1 MLATS
6 YNASTDGRM
15 VNQVKKAYNGF
26 GQLTGEWQAHTGL
39 VNRTTTSPV
48 QYAYSEGVGGNHSR
62 LTRMTY
68 PAGYQLNYTYTGI
81 DSAVN
86 RPTSLAATRPNS
98 TTAAT
103 LEAFKYLG
111 AGTVIERSRPEVNM
125 TLSMVN
131 LSGTAGAVGDKYTG
145 LVSAHHSHP

>member
-1 MLATS
+1 
-6 YNASTDGRM
+6 
-15 VNQVKKAYNGF
+15 
-26 GQLTGEWQAHTGL
+26 
-39 VNRTTTSPV
+39 
-48 QYAYSEGVGGNHSR
+48 
-62 LTRMTY
+62 
-68 PAGYQLNYTYTGI
+68 
-81 DSAVN
+81 VN

-131 LSGTAGAVGDKYTG
+131 LSGTAGAVGDKYIG
-145 LVSAHHSHP
+145 LDRFGRVVDQRWTQGTTATSAVVDRYGYTYDRNSNRLTRSSALAAAFSERYSYVSAHHRHP